1 MNKLKRKIPTD
12 VLFQCISFFD
22 SYRMRYGGEL
32 GTLFKCDKINDHI
45 VLSYGNTI
53 SLKVR
58 PQYAPEIVH
67 SAIFVCDRL
76 IKPEMELYD
85 YFKRCRINAG
95 IF

>member
-12 VLFQCISFFD
+12 VLFQNISFFD

-32 GTLFKCDKINDHI
+32 GTLFKCDKINYHI
-45 VLSYGNTI
+45 VLLYGNTI
-53 SLKVR
+53 QLKIR

-67 SAIFVCDRL
+67 GAIFVCDRL
-76 IKPEMELYD
+76 IKPGMELYD
-85 YFKRCRINAG
+85 CFKLCRINAG